1 MPPKRLIAA
10 ISIIAVFA
18 GIVLLQEYIP
28 KWTSKSHPKAAAPNT
43 VGSAP
48 ASINEVTIAWG
59 NLGMQLME
67 KGVIDRKKLEALYEK
82 RGGLS
87 QEQQQWISPPASATP
102 AADTTAENATPSK
115 NEIKITEKNATFAL
129 NMLWAF
135 GLANKNEILE
145 KGEMTD
151 PEYGGAGNF
160 ASTGGWTLA
169 KGDSMDHYSKYE
181 FIKLTPGQQSL
192 VDRVS
197 RNIYRPCCG
206 NSTHFPDCNH
216 GMAMLGFL
224 EILASQN
231 TSEEEMYRAALVV
244 NSFWFPDTYRNIA
257 KYFREK
263 ENLEW
268 KDVDPKKALGKDF
281 SSGQGY
287 SRILKE
293 IEPVQEESAGG
304 CSV

>member
-1 MPPKRLIAA
+1 MPPKRFIAA
-10 ISIIAVFA
+10 MTIITVFT
-18 GIVLLQEYIP
+18 GIILLQKYIP
-28 KWTSKSHPKAAAPNT
+28 QWTSKSHSASNATSNAVMPNT
-43 VGSAP
+43 AGNVAIP
-48 ASINEVTIAWG
+48 INEVTLAWE
-59 NLGMQLME
+59 NLGAQLME
-67 KGVIDRKKLEALYEK
+67 KGVIEQKKLEALYEK

-87 QEQQQWISPPASATP
+87 QEQRQWLSPAGSA
-102 AADTTAENATPSK
+102 
-115 NEIKITEKNATFAL
+115 NEIKITEKNAAFAL

-151 PEYGGAGNF
+151 PQYGGAGNF
-160 ASTGGWTLA
+160 ASTGGWSLA

-216 GMAMLGFL
+216 GMAMLGLL

-231 TSEEEMYRAALVV
+231 ATEEEMYRAALVV

-257 KYFREK
+257 KYFQEK

-268 KDVDPKKALGKDF
+268 KNVDPKKALGKDF
-281 SSGQGY
+281 SSGMGY
-287 SRILKE
+287 SQILKE
-293 IEPVQEESAGG
+293 IEPVREESAGG